1 MQEKHCLKITY
12 PTSQPHAPIMN
23 EFIRFIDIKK
33 LTRLPAAMTFAANPA
48 EKEALARRLGLVV
61 LNTLEIEC
69 TIQGALGHYPLLVS
83 AIIKA
88 DVMQSCV
95 LTLKDLPSTVEEQV
109 KLALFLS
116 DTDSA
121 FLTESFEEDQ
131 PEPVVLNKDG
141 TVEIGEILVQY
152 LSLALDPYPKFEADP
167 LS

>member
-1 MQEKHCLKITY
+1 MQEKHCLKITH
-12 PTSQPHAPIMN
+12 PTSQHHVPTMN

-33 LTRLPAAMTFAANPA
+33 LTRLPSVITFTAEPQ

-61 LNTLEIEC
+61 LNTLEIDC
-69 TIQGALGHYPLLVS
+69 RIQGTLGHYPLLVS
-83 AIIKA
+83 AVIKA

-95 LTLKDLPSTVEEQV
+95 VTLKDLPSIIEEPV
-109 KLALFLS
+109 KLVLFS
-116 DTDSA
+116 SNTDSA

-141 TVEIGEILVQY
+141 TVEIGEIFVQY
-152 LSLALDPYPKFEADP
+152 LSLALDPYPKFESDP